1 MLNGSKKPFRTAVL
15 ISGGGSTLQ
24 ALLEMKHQI
33 DISLVISNKSKIQG
47 LNKARRFG
55 VPVVTLEKKIN
66 YQDLHKILT
75 QFKIERIFLAGFMKL
90 IPADFIDL
98 WRDKIINIHPS
109 LLPLYPGLNS
119 AERAWQDNSEIGV
132 TIHNVITEMD
142 SGEIHLQMSSITQP
156 KKLSLNESLVFLR
169 RTEQH
174 LLRETAIR
182 YY

>member
-1 MLNGSKKPFRTAVL
+1 MSNGSKKPFRTAVF

-24 ALLEMKHQI
+24 ALLEMKHHI
-33 DISLVISNKSKIQG
+33 NLSLVVSNKSKVRG

-55 VPVVTLEKKIN
+55 VPIATLDKKIN
-66 YQDLHKILT
+66 YQNLDELLK
-75 QFKIERIFLAGFMKL
+75 QYKIERIFLAGFMKL

-98 WRDKIINIHPS
+98 WKDRILNIHPS

-119 AERAWQDNSEIGV
+119 AERAWQDNSDMGV
-132 TIHNVITEMD
+132 TIHNVTAEMD
-142 SGEIHLQMSSITQP
+142 SGEIYLQMNSITEP
-156 KKLSLNESLVFLR
+156 KKLSMSESLLFLR

-174 LLRETAIR
+174 LLREAAIR

>member
-1 MLNGSKKPFRTAVL
+1 MLNGSKKPFRTAVF

-24 ALLEMKHQI
+24 ALLEMRHQMNV
-33 DISLVISNKSKIQG
+33 SLVISNKSKVQG

-55 VPVVTLEKKIN
+55 VPVVTIEKKIN
-66 YQDLHKILT
+66 YQDLQKILT

-90 IPADFIDL
+90 IPAEFVDR
-98 WRDKIINIHPS
+98 WKDKMMNIHPS
-109 LLPLYPGLNS
+109 MLPQYPGLNS

-142 SGEIHLQMSSITQP
+142 SGEIHLQMSSIAQP
-156 KKLSLNESLVFLR
+156 QKLSLNESLIFLR